1 MEGNT
6 LMQLEEDSNL
16 TIIHRAVLSMLR
28 SGHSIEN
35 VVYMLNEELEGLGT
49 ASDYVTAMNESKYR
63 P

>member
-1 MEGNT
+1 
-6 LMQLEEDSNL
+6 MQLEEDSNL

-35 VVYMLNEELEGLGT
+35 VVYMLNEELESLGT
-49 ASDYVTAMNESKYR
+49 ASDYVTAMNESKFR